1 MTRLSSLVPIPPSPH
16 LLCSK
21 ALRALSVAALVVALA
36 VAAPPDVPVYKNSEA
51 PIAARVSS
59 LLSLMTLEE
68 KVAQLVQPW
77 TAPDGNNYNDLLAQW
92 GKTSLGCVYGFWPG
106 LLGDQQARQQDE
118 AHNDLQVCGVTCDTA
133 VAQWPP
139 DAPCRPHIHHHME
152 CRRRS

>member
-1 MTRLSSLVPIPPSPH
+1 VFPIPPSPH

-36 VAAPPDVPVYKNSEA
+36 VAAPPDVPVYKDSGA

-92 GKTSLGCVYGFWPG
+92 GKTSLGCVYGFWVTN
-106 LLGDQQARQQDE
+106 RQDNRTRWE
-118 AHNDLQVCGVTCDTA
+118 AHNDLQVCGVTRESCGPMA
-133 VAQWPP
+133 
-139 DAPCRPHIHHHME
+139 
-152 CRRRS
+152 S